1 MGDAGETPRLPP
13 GSAPPHA
20 GGGMGKSESCPMR
33 SVLQL
38 GETVLMVYALRT
50 FGWVLVAL
58 RRFRPGLI
66 VRVRPGVRCGGVA
79 EWLKAHA
86 WKVCMR
92 ETVSRVRI
100 PPPPPVFHL

>member
-1 MGDAGETPRLPP
+1 
-13 GSAPPHA
+13 
-20 GGGMGKSESCPMR
+20 MR

-50 FGWVLVAL
+50 FGWVRAIL

-79 EWLKAHA
+79 EWLKAHSA
-86 WKVCMR
+86 P
-92 ETVSRVRI
+92 EARI
-100 PPPPPVFHL
+100 PSKKTACASAYAAEGWPSG